1 MKIGFPSNPRLNIND
16 EISWIAQNGFEFID
30 LFLEEDRAVPD
41 RINASEIRMLIE
53 SYRMGIVGHT
63 AWYMPIGSPSSA
75 VRKAAVKEIER
86 YLEVFSATGAKF
98 VTVHAH
104 WQSGSLFNPKEAAY
118 FQIES
123 LISLVASAKEKG
135 LNVMF
140 EPVTSRRDTIENTAF
155 ILDSVPGLYLHLD
168 IGHASLYSR
177 KPQDFIH
184 QFGSRLR
191 HVHLHD
197 NDLNTD
203 LHLPLGT
210 GMVDWKGA
218 VTELKRVYDGT
229 ITLEIFSEDRRYAL
243 LSKDKLN
250 EFWNSI

>member
-1 MKIGFPSNPRLNIND
+1 MKIGFPSNPRMNIID
-16 EISWIAQNGFEFID
+16 EIKWIAENGFDFVD
-30 LFLEEDRAVPD
+30 LFLEEDSAVPD
-41 RINASEIRMLIE
+41 RINSKEIRALIDN
-53 SYRMGIVGHT
+53 YGIGVVGHT
-63 AWYMPIGSPSSA
+63 AWYMPIGSPSPA

-86 YLEVFSATGAKF
+86 YLEVFSETGVKF

-104 WQSGSLFNPKEAAY
+104 WQSGNLFNPKEAAY

-123 LISLVASAKEKG
+123 LISLVASARETG
-135 LNVMF
+135 LNIMF
-140 EPVTSRRDTIENTAF
+140 EPVTSRRDTIENVAF

-177 KPQDFIH
+177 KPEEFIN

-197 NDLNTD
+197 NDLDTD

-210 GMVDWKGA
+210 GKVDWKGA
-218 VTELKRVYDGT
+218 VRELKRFYDGT

-243 LSKDKLN
+243 ISREKLN